1 MLDSNEATDLTV
13 PDDEFP
19 GVVSNEVKKV
29 AAVKAFEALRVH
41 GNGGIE
47 RNLYAAA
54 SIAALKAAGLP
65 RGEFS
70 RFCTNELLISSTYR
84 ARLLRLD
91 EVRDHVREALDW
103 AQTQKHRLAEC
114 QSVQNLIKVVN
125 DWRNKDRPL
134 ESKLDLDTQQG
145 RRGKKLVADLEGVI
159 LQTAA
164 LVQERDETISEQAL
178 QVASQDEVIAHLR
191 RCLAEDEAD
200 FATLRDRIPDEARD
214 QALDALTSSR
224 ESAADDLAAIA
235 KRYHWRPKD
244 LRRELENCTAVEFS
258 EA

>member
-1 MLDSNEATDLTV
+1 MSESHEATDLTV
-13 PDDEFP
+13 PVDEFP
-19 GVVSNEVKKV
+19 GVVSDDGTKA

-70 RFCTNELLISSTYR
+70 RFCTNELQISSTYR

-91 EVRDHVREALDW
+91 EVRDHVREALDC

-125 DWRNKDRPL
+125 DWRNKDRSR
-134 ESKLDLDTQQG
+134 ESKLDSDTQQG
-145 RRGKKLVADLEGVI
+145 RRGKKVVADLEGVI
-159 LQTAA
+159 LQTTA
-164 LVQERDETISEQAL
+164 LVKERDKTISEQEL
-178 QVASQDEVIAHLR
+178 QVASREEEIAHLR
-191 RCLAEDEAD
+191 RCLAEDEED
-200 FATLRDRIPDEARD
+200 FATRDPLPDDAHD
-214 QALDALTSSR
+214 QAFEALTSSR
-224 ESAADDLAAIA
+224 ESAGEELAAIA
-235 KRYHWRPKD
+235 KRYHWRLKD
-244 LRRELENCTAVEFS
+244 LRRELENCTAVQFS
-258 EA
+258 EP